1 LTAYKIAAKKK
12 ERIAIKKFRYLT
24 NIIYSIAGG
33 SLLFTAIALVTR
45 GLWDIVRAFGQPPVG
60 THLLRAVGLIVVAMA
75 IFDVAKYL
83 FEEEVVGN
91 RELGHTDEA
100 RKSLTKF
107 MVIIIIAL
115 SLQGLTFIF
124 ITGQTTVQLLLYPA
138 GLIVTAG
145 LLMLGVGY
153 YQKLSVHTEL
163 DSTSANTDNPTN
175 DER

>member
-1 LTAYKIAAKKK
+1 M
-12 ERIAIKKFRYLT
+12 
-24 NIIYSIAGG
+24 
-33 SLLFTAIALVTR
+33 FTAIALVAR
-45 GLWDIVRAFGQPPVG
+45 GLWDIVRAFGQPSVE

-75 IFDVAKYL
+75 VFDVAKYL

-91 RELGHTDEA
+91 RELGQTEEA

-124 ITGQTTVQLLLYPA
+124 ITGQTNVQLLLYPV
-138 GLIVTAG
+138 GLIVTGG

-153 YQKLSVHTEL
+153 YQKLSVHTEI
-163 DSTSANTDNPTN
+163 DSSSANTDGQT
-175 DER
+175 DREM